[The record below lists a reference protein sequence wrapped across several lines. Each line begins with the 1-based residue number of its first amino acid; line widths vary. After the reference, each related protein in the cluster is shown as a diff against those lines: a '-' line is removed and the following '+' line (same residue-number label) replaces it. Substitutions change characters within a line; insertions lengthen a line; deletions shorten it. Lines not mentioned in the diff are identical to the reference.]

1 MAIITVEVALPV
13 RQKNKC
19 AGPTDKDAKPALE
32 QHVEAV
38 SVAERAPYHLAPR
51 CGAVF
56 PIRIG
61 GQGRATVRR
70 AVDLLLTHGYF
81 LAEDEHERRVM
92 KPYPTLGLLYI
103 SSYLKAQ
110 GHAIS
115 VFDATFQTLADF
127 DARLG
132 AERPSVVGIYTNLM
146 TKFNVLK
153 MMACCRAAGAK
164 IVLGGPESAMY
175 AEEYLERGADVIV
188 VGEGELTM
196 AELLSKELTD
206 LPSVAG
212 IVFRRDDGTVVR
224 NPPRPYIKDLDAL
237 PFPDRDAIDMD
248 RYVQVWRKHHGMGS
262 VSLICA
268 RGCPFHCEWCSHAV
282 YGKSHRRRSPAN
294 VAAELEMLI
303 ARYRPDQVW
312 YADDVFT
319 IHRKWFLQYAA
330 LLKERRLK
338 IPFECI
344 SRSDCLS
351 EDVVRELGE
360 IGCYRLW
367 LGAESGSQRVL
378 DAMHR
383 GIQVEDVQAKAKLLQ
398 RHGIQV
404 GMFIMLGYDGETVSD
419 IEATTE
425 HLKTANPDVFLTTV
439 AYPIKGTGYYKAV
452 ERRVLARIGWDGTT
466 DRDLSVEGRYSRRFY
481 SFATRWMVNS
491 VALHREWTQE
501 RRPVKLAKTLTN
513 TVIGRAGMIMTQRER
528 ERRGTHRA
536 RDASA

>member
-1 MAIITVEVALPV
+1 
-13 RQKNKC
+13 
-19 AGPTDKDAKPALE
+19 
-32 QHVEAV
+32 
-38 SVAERAPYHLAPR
+38 
-51 CGAVF
+51 
-56 PIRIG
+56 
-61 GQGRATVRR
+61 
-70 AVDLLLTHGYF
+70 VDLLLTHGYF

-110 GHAIS
+110 GHLVG

-127 DARLG
+127 EARLR

-175 AEEYLERGADVIV
+175 AEEYLDRGANVIV

-206 LPSVAG
+206 LPSVPG
-212 IVFRRDDGTVVR
+212 IIFRRDDGTVVR

-425 HLKTANPDVFLTTV
+425 HLKIANPDVFLTTV

-466 DRDLSVEGRYSRRFY
+466 DRDLSVEGRHSLDGQLGGASPRMDARKATGEACQDADQYGHRPGRDDHDSARAGAPRDTPCARRFRMTY
-481 SFATRWMVNS
+481 VLQPAAHDWQSSSCDAMNISTGVCRRGNAAFPERPWALRRSSLHETRW
-491 VALHREWTQE
+491 
-501 RRPVKLAKTLTN
+501 
-513 TVIGRAGMIMTQRER
+513 
-528 ERRGTHRA
+528 
-536 RDASA
+536 